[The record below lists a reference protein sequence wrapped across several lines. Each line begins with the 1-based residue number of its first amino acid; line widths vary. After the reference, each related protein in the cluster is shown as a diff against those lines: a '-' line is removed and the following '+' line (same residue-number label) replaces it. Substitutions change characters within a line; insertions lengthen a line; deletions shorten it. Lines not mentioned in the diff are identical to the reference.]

1 MTHCCCPATLLL
13 GLLLVCHPNL
23 ALPLLL
29 PDVTTT
35 PIQRIDLS
43 TFTSISDQ
51 TKHIQ
56 EHIALRRPVVFTNH
70 ANLQHHWPAFSKWTS
85 PHYLSTAFDHLPLPV
100 KVSTSPVFTL
110 YALDAKR
117 GHHESAL
124 QGGLEK
130 DQRRYRFQ
138 NVTIEDTLYPEQS
151 TSNDAHT
158 DHPYRYYAGP
168 LPSGLATDVQLAD
181 LIVPE
186 VSASMS
192 RGIVWMGNQGVTAQ
206 LHYDRS
212 FNMFVQVVGQK
223 SFYLFPPTASF
234 SLFPSFSGSRRQCR
248 YQFPL
253 LDSATCDGDHPRSA
267 ARSSTD
273 DGPAPTATLAT
284 LQPGDLLYVPP
295 FYYHTVVSLS
305 PQTISYSVL
314 SPSLEEYYYSSALY
328 AKVNFVALGQPGSRR
343 LRLGVVLYIN
353 RILKSLALPFDI
365 FMASLYETRH
375 AVSAGETGEAEEEV
389 VEDKSQCQCKNKIER
404 FKIEKLL
411 GKGPLKEAVKNVTE
425 AFEKIR
431 VVGGEGPFRILL
443 QDYIEELL
451 VFVTVEKEGGEVG
464 SAGTVEKE
472 VEVGGKEQ
480 KSGERR
486 QTLNRVAQVIR
497 RCWKTTPD

>member
-56 EHIALRRPVVFTNH
+56 EHITLRRPVVFTNH

-223 SFYLFPPTASF
+223 SFYLFPPTTSF

-253 LDSATCDGDHPRSA
+253 LDSATCDGDHPRSTA
-267 ARSSTD
+267 GSSTD

-328 AKVNFVALGQPGSRR
+328 AKVNFVALGHPGSRR
-343 LRLGVVLYIN
+343 LRLGAVLYIN
-353 RILKSLALPFDI
+353 RILKTLALPFDI

-375 AVSAGETGEAEEEV
+375 AVSAGEAGKAEEEV
-389 VEDKSQCQCKNKIER
+389 VENKSQCQCKNKIER

-431 VVGGEGPFRILL
+431 GVGGEGPFRILL

-464 SAGTVEKE
+464 SAGTAVEAG
-472 VEVGGKEQ
+472 VEGQEQ

-497 RCWKTTPD
+497 RCWKTTTD